1 MFTHLDDPA
10 PPAPDPRL
18 ADAAITEGRRRLRRR
33 RTAGGGIGAAALTLL
48 VVIGV
53 AQLRADDDRNVIAGT
68 GDGNELTTLA
78 APAPGDVVAEQLA
91 DGTPVWLVGHDD
103 GSYTVLDAASAH
115 RPYGVAHLVGWCAA
129 ARVFVDPQTGSHYD
143 DRGLVI
149 AGPAPHGL
157 DAVTGNPTDGRIVIT
172 ARQFEQQ
179 PRRTQPIN
187 GENGDVC
194 LPPSGNPS
202 GSSPGALVLHD
213 LGGREAGA
221 LEDALDDA
229 QAGDLLLVRD
239 GTIVIRGDG
248 AVACFEP
255 GRFLKSLPP
264 QCEGTTVRGIRPV
277 AGQSWA
283 ILDGTF
289 LARYDGSSLADVRF
303 VQGWTQRTDD
313 DRGWSGD
320 NIDPDAARWCAPHV
334 GDYGGINAVLVAAIP
349 RDDVYEAECWI
360 DGDVAKAPPGGR
372 SFDRAVIGVRP
383 EGSAKIIRATYRDA
397 TEAATRPVVEV
408 SGVLQMVG
416 GPPGA
421 EPAPAPGTVTAR
433 GEDGQLVWVETDE
446 QGRFVL
452 RLAPGT
458 YQLTGRS
465 PQYQNGGR
473 DCAADDPVVVEQA
486 DLGDIQV
493 ACHRR

>member
-78 APAPGDVVAEQLA
+78 APAPGEVVAEQLA

-129 ARVFVDPQTGSHYD
+129 ARVFVDPQHGSHYD

-157 DAVTGNPTDGRIVIT
+157 DAVTGKPVDGRIVIT

-194 LPPSGNPS
+194 LPPNGNPS
-202 GSSPGALVLHD
+202 GSNPGALLLHD
-213 LGGREAGA
+213 LGDRETVL

-229 QAGDLLLVRD
+229 QAGDLVLVRD
-239 GTIVIRGDG
+239 GTILIQRDG

-255 GRFLKSLPP
+255 DRFLKSLPP
-264 QCEGTTVRGIRPV
+264 QCEGMAVRGVRPV

-283 ILDGTF
+283 ILTGTY
-289 LARYDGSSLADVRF
+289 LARYDGGSLADIRYVD
-303 VQGWTQRTDD
+303 GWIARSDD
-313 DRGWSGD
+313 DNGWSGD
-320 NIDPDAARWCAPHV
+320 RIDPDAARWCAPHV
-334 GDYGGINAVLVAAIP
+334 ADYGIDAVLIAAFA
-349 RDDVYEAECWI
+349 RDDDYEAECWI
-360 DGDVAKAPPGGR
+360 DGHVAKAPPGGR
-372 SFDRAVIGVRP
+372 PYDRAVIGVRAD
-383 EGSAKIIRATYRDA
+383 GSAEMIRATYREMAEDMD
-397 TEAATRPVVEV
+397 RPGVEV
-408 SGVLQMVG
+408 SGVMQMVG

-421 EPAPAPGTVTAR
+421 PPAPGAR
-433 GEDGQLVWVETDE
+433 SRNRQ
-446 QGRFVL
+446 R
-452 RLAPGT
+452 
-458 YQLTGRS
+458 
-465 PQYQNGGR
+465 
-473 DCAADDPVVVEQA
+473 
-486 DLGDIQV
+486 
-493 ACHRR
+493 